1 MEEAKLVMCINVEC
15 NSNGTTNGVR
25 CSTYQQCHGKRKHQ
39 DPFKPTRRE
48 STKAVGKKLIFFVH

>member
-39 DPFKPTRRE
+39 GPDMIHSNLQGE
-48 STKAVGKKLIFFVH
+48 KAQKLWGRS